1 MQVLHEDGRKE
12 QFDNLTPKTASE
24 LVEEILVTDETVTEI
39 IITPNRHD
47 RRRQAALDRKRDKER
62 ERQ

>member
-12 QFDNLTPKTASE
+12 LFENLTAHQVANLT
-24 LVEEILVTDETVTEI
+24 EEFLTTDETVKEI